1 MLGWGAGGT
10 GSAVSPLRPGCAGY
24 RWGMAELASLP
35 RARGIFFGGRVCDFV
50 GWECH
55 GSCAPPRRVGAVGQ
69 RRKCHAQE
77 AAFGVGDDA
86 KALPKRKP
94 TWEPGD
100 GKGKGTRL
108 RAATTGPMGSP
119 SEALSHPACPEQT
132 RPRGPGIQSRAPPG
146 RGESRPALA
155 GPLTGALRMLSL
167 VPGMLASSRTSP
179 LCLFS
184 LLQPRQPGLATACGR
199 FLFPRDSSFCECER
213 EGSVHLS
220 PRAQN

>member
-1 MLGWGAGGT
+1 MPACPG
-10 GSAVSPLRPGCAGY
+10 LRA
-24 RWGMAELASLP
+24 
-35 RARGIFFGGRVCDFV
+35 FFLRGRVCDSV

-77 AAFGVGDDA
+77 AAFGGSVGDDA
-86 KALPKRKP
+86 KALPKPKA
-94 TWEPGD
+94 TWEPGN

-119 SEALSHPACPEQT
+119 PAALSHPACPEQT
-132 RPRGPGIQSRAPPG
+132 RPRGPCIQSRAPPG
-146 RGESRPALA
+146 RGESRPARA

-184 LLQPRQPGLATACGR
+184 LLQPRQPALATGCGR

-220 PRAQN
+220 PRAQNQCWQHARP